1 MTRLGQ
7 WMAVDTLLLTMDV
20 AFRRLVPSDLQDLA
34 AVAQT
39 LDNQWV
45 PRGLLARMMTDG
57 LALADVR
64 AEREAAV
71 RTEYL
76 RAVLNT
82 EQLVVNRVYFFNN
95 DAVVRDF
102 AEPGP
107 AREAFKQLLDDGVL
121 VPFLYGESSPVH
133 TEADDRLPYRAE
145 RQWRE
150 IAQETEMSCV
160 RLSWSDE
167 VNRAAVNK
175 GLAVRF
181 HDFLTSLKAKCLD
194 GGDQIFASHLG
205 VPNAEARNLRRRFAE
220 VAGWAF
226 HLDKRVMREDFYRE
240 FVVADGTEP
249 VEGRYSAAKQ
259 YAGQLKQLIDL
270 AYNTSLPETLDRY
283 PLRPEESLHRSAL
296 QEWKQRPDGRRRVV
310 GADAATEAVILRKSA
325 FDLATAELPVPVLT
339 DLSLAHVARARA
351 TDEWRSYMDALA
363 DLVAHPE
370 AFAGKAAT
378 LQRRYARLLDQL
390 ARIAGPQPR
399 SVRFGGGLG
408 FNLDFAGVLVK
419 VRYFGERAVYRVF
432 GTPPEGAPPTVGTS
446 RVVVTGDDLESR
458 GARDA
463 GHQIAADLQAFR
475 VEDPAE
481 QLRKIRS
488 DLKVAGVE
496 EIGGGT
502 GRRDGGLEQDFE
514 SSVR

>member
-1 MTRLGQ
+1 MWPVLT
-7 WMAVDTLLLTMDV
+7 TLRATMDV
-20 AFRRLVPSDLQDLA
+20 VFHRLEPSDLKDLA

-45 PRGLLARMMTDG
+45 PRGLLARMLAGG

-76 RAVLNT
+76 RAVLNA
-82 EQLVVNRVYFFNN
+82 EQLVVNRAYFFNN

-107 AREAFKQLLDDGVL
+107 ARVAFKQLLDDAVL
-121 VPFLYGESSPVH
+121 VPFLYGETSPVH

-150 IAQETEMSCV
+150 IAAETEMSCV
-160 RLSWSDE
+160 RLSWSDD

-175 GLAVRF
+175 GLAMRF
-181 HDFLTSLKAKCLD
+181 HDFVTSLKAKCLD
-194 GGDQIFASHLG
+194 GGDEIFASHLG
-205 VPNAEARNLRRRFAE
+205 VPKADARDLRRRFSE
-220 VAGWAF
+220 VATWAF
-226 HLDKRVMREDFYRE
+226 HRDQRVMREDFYRE

-249 VEGRYSAAKQ
+249 LEGRYSADKR
-259 YAGQLKQLIDL
+259 YAGQLKLLVDL

-296 QEWKQRPDGRRRVV
+296 QEWKQRPDGRRRMV
-310 GADAATEAVILRKSA
+310 GADAATEAVILRKTA
-325 FDLATAELPVPVLT
+325 FDLATAELPVPALA

-351 TDEWRSYMDALA
+351 TDEWRAYLDALA

-399 SVRFGGGLG
+399 TVRFAGGLG

-432 GTPPEGAPPTVGTS
+432 GTPPEGAPPTVGLS
-446 RVVVTGDDLESR
+446 RAVVTGDDLESR
-458 GARDA
+458 GAREA
-463 GHQIAADLQAFR
+463 GHQIAVDLQAFR
-475 VEDPAE
+475 VEDPAD
-481 QLRKIRS
+481 QLRKVRS
-488 DLKVAGVE
+488 DLKAAGAAATAAWSR
-496 EIGGGT
+496 IWS
-502 GRRDGGLEQDFE
+502 RRP
-514 SSVR
+514 SVRA

>member
-1 MTRLGQ
+1 M
-7 WMAVDTLLLTMDV
+7 DTLQPTMDV
-20 AFRRLVPSDLQDLA
+20 AFHRLVPSDLQDLA

-45 PRGLLARMMTDG
+45 PRGLLARMLAGG
-57 LALADVR
+57 LALDDVR
-64 AEREAAV
+64 AEREAVV

-76 RAVLNT
+76 RAVLNA
-82 EQLVVNRVYFFNN
+82 EQLVVNRAYFFNN
-95 DAVVRDF
+95 DAIVRDF

-107 AREAFKQLLDDGVL
+107 AREAVKQLLGDAVL
-121 VPFLYGESSPVH
+121 VPFLYGETSPVD

-160 RLSWSDE
+160 RLSWSDD
-167 VNRAAVNK
+167 VNRAAINK

-181 HDFLTSLKAKCLD
+181 HDFVTSLKAKCLD
-194 GGDQIFASHLG
+194 GGDEIFASHLG
-205 VPNAEARNLRRRFAE
+205 VPREDAKNLRRRFSE
-220 VAGWAF
+220 VAAWAF
-226 HLDKRVMREDFYRE
+226 HRDTRLMREDFYRE

-249 VEGRYSAAKQ
+249 VEGRYAADKQ
-259 YAGQLKQLIDL
+259 YAGQLKLLIDL
-270 AYNTSLPETLDRY
+270 AYNTALPETLDRY

-296 QEWKQRPDGRRRVV
+296 QEWKQRADSGRRRVV
-310 GADAATEAVILRKSA
+310 GADAATEAVILRKTA
-325 FDLATAELPVPVLT
+325 FDLAVAELPIPVLA

-351 TDEWRSYMDALA
+351 TDEWRAYMDALA

-370 AFAGKAAT
+370 AFASKAAT

-390 ARIAGPQPR
+390 ARIAGPAPR
-399 SVRFGGGLG
+399 TVRFAGGLG

-432 GTPPEGAPPTVGTS
+432 GTPPEGAPPTVGMS

-458 GARDA
+458 GAREA

-481 QLRKIRS
+481 QLRKVRS
-488 DLKVAGVE
+488 DLAAAGVE
-496 EIGGGT
+496 EIGGGS

-514 SSVR
+514 AA